1 MAKLLDQIQV
11 DMKAAMKARS
21 QVELGTLRLLKS
33 DIQYEMTRDGSD
45 DLADDKVEAIIRRNI
60 KKRKDSIDQYKKAG
74 RDESAASE
82 QAELEILEKYL
93 PPAVGDD
100 EIQKVIDEVFA
111 KVNPTGPG
119 DMGKLMG
126 PVMGRFKGQNIDG
139 SRVKE
144 LVQAR
149 IAGIG

>member
-1 MAKLLDQIQV
+1 MAKLLEQIQA

-21 QVELGTLRLLKS
+21 QTELGTLRLLKS

-45 DLADDKVEAIIRRNI
+45 DLADDKVEAIIQRNI
-60 KKRKDSIDQYKKAG
+60 KKRRDSIDQYTKAG
-74 RDESAASE
+74 RAESAASE

-100 EIQKVIDEVFA
+100 EIQKVIEEVFA

-139 SRVKE
+139 ARVKE
-144 LVQAR
+144 LVQAK
-149 IAGIG
+149 ISGIG

>member
-1 MAKLLDQIQV
+1 
-11 DMKAAMKARS
+11 MKAAMKARS